1 LVTSSRQN
9 GSSRPGKKLLD
20 QRLNSR
26 GFWFRIN
33 DLRNINY
40 AIAVTKGPTSRIFS
54 QFIAISH
61 LDNKAAIRYL
71 NPARLNDN
79 ENCRWVSD
87 PTTYWDST
95 GYSAQP

>member
-1 LVTSSRQN
+1 MKRTKAI
-9 GSSRPGKKLLD
+9 KKD
-20 QRLNSR
+20 RSYKIKIEVIDTIRVVPFDISKTN
-26 GFWFRIN
+26 N
-33 DLRNINY
+33 
-40 AIAVTKGPTSRIFS
+40 AIAVTRGPTSRIFS

-71 NPARLNDN
+71 NPACLNDN